1 MVSKNKNEPYILN
14 GFSYSEDEKSR
25 AKEIRN
31 MEDSERKDSR
41 IKYFEIETGKKFPT
55 NEPLKQ
61 NIALNRSKTEIS
73 SNNARIARTLLF
85 R

>member
-25 AKEIRN
+25 AKE